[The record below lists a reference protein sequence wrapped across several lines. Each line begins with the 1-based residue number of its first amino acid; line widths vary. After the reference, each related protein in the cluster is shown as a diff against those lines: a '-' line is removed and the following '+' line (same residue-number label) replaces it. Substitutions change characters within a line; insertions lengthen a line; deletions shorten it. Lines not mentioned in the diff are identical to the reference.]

1 MTSST
6 LFLILIVI
14 YLVVTIAFG
23 LFKAK
28 KQDDGTKEDW
38 FVGGGKVFWV
48 AVGFTIAAAWL
59 DMATIFLN
67 AGEGYNMGISAFWLL
82 AGAEMIAFLVMIFV
96 FAKPIRNTK
105 MISQAE
111 MLEKRFTPVI
121 RPLYAIIW
129 VISLCGYAALS
140 FLVFNEFL
148 QFLFGVNQMVS
159 ALICLAI
166 VLAFQLAGGFAAT
179 VYADYIQGFL
189 IIVGS
194 VALGAFAV
202 HSAGGL
208 NTVLTT
214 VPREYLSVFGGDPGG
229 VLSLTIPL
237 VLGFVIEPTLW
248 MRVVSSTSLRNARKA
263 NAFAF
268 IIYIPVCL
276 GTLLT
281 GLAAYVL
288 YPSWSQSINMLPV
301 DLAMKLFPA
310 PVTALIFVAIIAALI
325 SSFNAFM
332 SAANLNLSYDFI
344 PSIYTAAT
352 KKPFKEEWYRP
363 VSRGGMVFIGIVGT
377 FIALWLPSLV
387 EILEFAGG
395 LAASGL
401 FLPVVCMFFSKKA
414 NTTGAMASFA
424 VGSGSQLILFIFSKV
439 SATGGL
445 PVNAFFIS
453 FPLALIALIVGNMVG
468 KKNPPTAE
476 QLAPFE
482 MQDVDAKVL

>member
-1 MTSST
+1 MSSST
-6 LFLILIVI
+6 LFLILMVI
-14 YLVVTIAFG
+14 YLVITIAFG
-23 LFKAK
+23 LIKAK
-28 KQDDGTKEDW
+28 KHDDGTKEDW

-82 AGAEMIAFLVMIFV
+82 AGAEMVAFVVMIFA
-96 FAKPIRNTK
+96 FAKPIRHTK

-159 ALICLAI
+159 ALICLAV
-166 VLAFQLAGGFAAT
+166 VLAFQLVGGFTAT
-179 VYADYIQGFL
+179 VYADYIQGVL
-189 IIVGS
+189 IIAGS
-194 VALGAFAV
+194 VVLGIYAV
-202 HSAGGL
+202 QSAGGL
-208 NTVLTT
+208 DTVLTT
-214 VPREYLSVFGGDPGG
+214 VPPEYLRIFGGDPSG
-229 VLSLTIPL
+229 VLQLTIPL

-268 IIYIPVCL
+268 IVYIPVCV

-301 DLAMKLFPA
+301 DMAMKLFPA
-310 PVTALIFVAIIAALI
+310 PITALIFVAIIAALI

-332 SAANLNLSYDFI
+332 SAANLNLSYDFV
-344 PSIYTAAT
+344 PSIYTAVT
-352 KKPFKEEWYRP
+352 KKTFEESWYRP
-363 VSRGGMVFIGIVGT
+363 VSRVGMVLIGVIGT

-401 FLPVVCMFFSKKA
+401 FLPVFCMFFSKKS
-414 NTTGAMASFA
+414 NTTGAMLSFA
-424 VGSGSQLILFIFSKV
+424 VGSISQLSLFIFSKL
-439 SATGGL
+439 SIAGSL
-445 PVNAFFIS
+445 PVDAFFIS
-453 FPLALIALIVGNMVG
+453 FPLALVGLIIGNIIG
-468 KKNPPTAE
+468 KKNPPTPE
-476 QLAPFE
+476 QLAPFD
-482 MQDVDAKVL
+482 MTGVDDNTL